1 MTRRTER
8 MMIVP
13 TNKRE
18 EFYFGLMMVTG
29 MALVMITYNL
39 MRNDLFGTLSPGEVI
54 MQYGLGFLVAFAVE
68 MFVVGPLA
76 KKAAFALPYDKS
88 KKLYVILAL
97 AFCMVTGMVLSMS
110 LYGLI
115 SSSVADSLGEGS
127 LIKHYFTIVL
137 HNYMLAFPLQL
148 VVMGPLVRFLFGKY
162 VAKNPVKL
170 AD

>member
-1 MTRRTER
+1 

-13 TNKRE
+13 TNKRQ

-39 MRNDLFGTLSPGEVI
+39 MRNDLFATLSSGEVI
-54 MQYGLGFLVAFAVE
+54 LQYGLGFLVAFVVE

-115 SSSVADSLGEGS
+115 SSSLADSLGEGS

-137 HNYMLAFPLQL
+137 HNYVLAFPLQL
-148 VVMGPLVRFLFGKY
+148 IVMGPLVRFLFSKF
-162 VAKNPVKL
+162 VAKSSMKL
-170 AD
+170 AS